1 MLGSFYSCMA
11 DAERNQAEVLRELL
25 AERSPALLQI
35 ISQLM
40 EANAA
45 LRAEVAALKER
56 VTELESQNRPPAA
69 PFRRPP
75 EQKKSAPRRPGR
87 EGGHPGACRAVP
99 ACVDEEAEVPLSVP
113 EVCPRCGGSFTAP
126 MACVQFVED
135 IPPVRPHV
143 LKLTTWSCACR
154 TCGHVVASR
163 HPRQV
168 SEAVGCAGVHLGARA
183 QGLAALLRHG
193 CGLTLSKTALV
204 LKELCALSVSRGG
217 LLQIFRRMGNK
228 LAPAEQK
235 LHEELLSGPV
245 IHSDETSWWINGPAS
260 LWVHAGP
267 DITLYRVVAS
277 RDRATFHETIPA
289 GWQGVHVSDCLSVY
303 DTATGTQHKCYCH
316 HLQAVKTAAAGAL
329 DPAVWVEPVHRM
341 LCGAM
346 QFKEQAPELSAE
358 ERRARRRAF
367 DLLADTLL
375 GSPRGDPAE
384 ERLRVRLH
392 KQRDHLFTFL
402 DHAAVDA
409 TNNLAERELRPAVIA
424 RKVSCG
430 NRSASGADTWAR
442 LSSLVRTCARRAQ
455 HFVDVVRPDLI
466 LSPQPPIVG

>member
-1 MLGSFYSCMA
+1 MA
-11 DAERNQAEVLRELL
+11 DAESDQAEFLRELL

-99 ACVDEEAEVPLSVP
+99 AHVDEEAEVPLHVP
-113 EVCPRCGGSFTAP
+113 EACPQCGGAFTAP
-126 MACVQFVED
+126 MACVQYIEE
-135 IPPVRPHV
+135 IPAVRPHV
-143 LKLTTWSCACR
+143 LKLKTWSAACR

-168 SEAVGCAGVHLGARA
+168 SEAAGCAGVHLGARA

-193 CGLTLSKTALV
+193 CGLTLSKTATV
-204 LKELCALSVSRGG
+204 LNELCALKFSRGG
-217 LLQIFRRMGNK
+217 LLQLFKRMGNK

-235 LHEELLSGPV
+235 LHGELLAGPV

-289 GWQGVHVSDCLSVY
+289 SWTGVHVSDCLSVY
-303 DTATGTQHKCYCH
+303 DTATGTQHKCYSH
-316 HLQAVKTAAAGAL
+316 HLQAVKRAAADAL
-329 DPAVWVEPVHRM
+329 DPAAWVGPVHRM

-346 QFKEQAPELSAE
+346 AFKQQAPGLTED
-358 ERRARRRAF
+358 ERCERRRAF

-430 NRSASGADTWAR
+430 NRSGSGAHTWAR

-455 HFVDVVRPDLI
+455 DFVEVVRPVL
-466 LSPQPPIVG
+466 LLAQRPPTGG